1 MVLSCELQSSQHK
14 KDGISKPQS
23 HCFWNIMAMV
33 PFPHGQMYKI
43 FQEGKIWS
51 KKKEGGGEGEKK
63 EDAVRNEK
71 EKGKE
76 EQKKHDSWTW
86 TRKFLGTMT
95 PLFLLVRHSLFY
107 FSPSTIPTCNMI
119 CLLFLQEYKAL
130 WEQGHH
136 VFQSL
141 IYPLVHKRCSINV
154 YWKCIFPN
162 IPYEQCL
169 SSFICRIY
177 CSVKYRHI
185 QARFE
190 EKFKSR
196 EGYGLTL

>member
-1 MVLSCELQSSQHK
+1 MVKCTKFSRK
-14 KDGISKPQS
+14 
-23 HCFWNIMAMV
+23 
-33 PFPHGQMYKI
+33 
-43 FQEGKIWS
+43 GKFDQ
-51 KKKEGGGEGEKK
+51 KKKRRRRRREKRRRGEEWEGEGE
-63 EDAVRNEK
+63 
-71 EKGKE
+71 GGT
-76 EQKKHDSWTW
+76 KKHDSWTW
-86 TRKFLGTMT
+86 TRQFLGTMT
-95 PLFLLVRHSLFY
+95 PLFLLVHHSLFY

-154 YWKCIFPN
+154 YWKRIFPN
-162 IPYEQCL
+162 IPYEQFL